1 MNATARRRRRRTT
14 EEVIERLVQA
24 ACEEF
29 ETNGYTGTKTAAIA
43 LKAGVTEPQI
53 FNHFG
58 SKAQLFH
65 EAVFKPLNQH
75 VVQFCATHIADDAE
89 SWRIQT
95 QQYILELKQFI
106 ERHSKLLTSLVVTQ
120 AYTCD
125 GVQGVGQIEGLN
137 DYFDRT
143 AAIGR
148 SLIAGKPAVDP
159 KLMTRV
165 SFAAVLATVIFKD
178 WLFPKDLASEEEI
191 SAAITGFVMNGI
203 NRNAKLERLTDK
215 GSRRRRRTGR

>member
-148 SLIAGKPAVDP
+148 SLIARKPAVDP

>member
-1 MNATARRRRRRTT
+1 MNVVPRRRRRRTT
-14 EEVIERLVQA
+14 EEIIERLVQA
-24 ACEEF
+24 AREEF
-29 ETNGYTGTKTAAIA
+29 ETNGYSGAKTAAIA

-65 EAVFKPLNQH
+65 EVVFKPLDQH
-75 VVQFCATHIADDAE
+75 FVQFCATHIADDAE
-89 SWRIQT
+89 SSRVYT
-95 QQYILELKQFI
+95 QQYIMELKQFI
-106 ERHSKLLTSLVVTQ
+106 ERHSKILRSLVVTQ

-148 SLIAGKPAVDP
+148 SLIAGKPTVDP
-159 KLMTRV
+159 RLMTRV

-191 SAAITGFVMNGI
+191 SDAISGFVMDGI
-203 NRNAKLERLTDK
+203 NRNAKPARLTDE